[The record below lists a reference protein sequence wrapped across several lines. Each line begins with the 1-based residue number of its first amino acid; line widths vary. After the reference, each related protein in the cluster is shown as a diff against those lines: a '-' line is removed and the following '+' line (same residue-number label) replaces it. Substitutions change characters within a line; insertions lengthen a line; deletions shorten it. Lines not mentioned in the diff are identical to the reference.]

1 MAYDNRNAAYDLSL
15 FDDTADYSS
24 GSAAPKRRE
33 DEVHKK
39 QTKKRAKSNVLTLP
53 EKELEKNRRRR
64 HNPLKLALGTVGGL
78 AAALVIGIIIVGQV
92 QLTELNQKIV
102 TAQQTLEDAQS
113 IYTQNQ
119 MKLEGS
125 LSNADIE
132 QYAEEVL
139 GMTKA
144 TNAQKEFVTLSG
156 GDKAE
161 ISSQQDENI
170 FTRFIDSII
179 NLWS

>member
-1 MAYDNRNAAYDLSL
+1 MAYERNAAYDLSL
-15 FDDTADYSS
+15 FDDSAEYTH
-24 GSAAPKRRE
+24 GTAAPKRKGS
-33 DEVHKK
+33 EVHKK
-39 QTKKRAKSNVLTLP
+39 QEKKKNNGDVLLLP
-53 EKELEKNRRRR
+53 QKELQKHRARK
-64 HNPLKLALGTVGGL
+64 HNPLKLTLSAIGSL
-78 AAALVIGIIIVGQV
+78 AVAFVIGVIIVGQV

-119 MKLEGS
+119 MKLE
-125 LSNADIE
+125 SNLTNAEIE

-161 ISSQQDENI
+161 ISSQKDENL
-170 FTRFIDSII
+170 FTRFIDSIK